1 MADRLYVGTS
11 GWAYPEW
18 KEALYAEAPRKEWLR
33 VYARSFR
40 AVEVNATFYHL
51 QARATF
57 DAWREQTPPR
67 FRFAIK
73 GNRFLTHRRRLE
85 DPGGSIAIEKQRASA
100 LGDKLA
106 VVLWQMPAKLE
117 PDLGRL
123 RAFARALGAWPEARH
138 ALEFRSQALF
148 TDQVAECLAA
158 QRLAACISD
167 AADWPRWDA
176 VTTDLVYL
184 RLHGHQATYA
194 SSYTDAELRGWAER
208 ARGWLAEGREVHI
221 YLDNTSEGAAPRNAR
236 RILEMLASTAD
247 AGPGP
252 AEHS

>member
-1 MADRLYVGTS
+1 MAGRLHVGTS

-18 KEALYAEAPRKEWLR
+18 QKGLYAEAPRKEWLR
-33 VYARSFR
+33 VYAQSFR

-51 QARATF
+51 QARRTF
-57 DAWREQTPPR
+57 DTWREHTPAG
-67 FRFAIK
+67 FRFCIK
-73 GNRFLTHRRRLE
+73 GNRFLTHRKRLE
-85 DPGGSIAIEKQRASA
+85 DPADSVAIEKERASA

-123 RAFARALGAWPEARH
+123 RAFAEALGAWPEARH
-138 ALEFRSQALF
+138 ALEFRSEALF
-148 TDQVAECLAA
+148 TDEVAECLAA

-184 RLHGHQATYA
+184 RLHGHAATYA

-208 ARGWLAEGREVHI
+208 ARRWLAEDRDVHV
-221 YLDNTSEGAAPRNAR
+221 YFDNTASGAAPADAR
-236 RILEMLASTAD
+236 RILRMLGSTVL
-247 AGPGP
+247 
-252 AEHS
+252 AELA